1 MVYGIRVVEV
11 EDTPGPVDEKEDQ
24 LIYYDAQEHVE
35 IKYLYYG

>member
-1 MVYGIRVVEV
+1 MVCDIPVVEV

-24 LIYYDAQEHVE
+24 QIYYNSQEFVE